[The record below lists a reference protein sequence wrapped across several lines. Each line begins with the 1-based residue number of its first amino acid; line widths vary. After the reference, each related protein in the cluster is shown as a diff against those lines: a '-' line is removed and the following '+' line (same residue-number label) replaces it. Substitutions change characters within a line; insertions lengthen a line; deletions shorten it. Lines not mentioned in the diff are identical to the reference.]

1 MHLNHDIS
9 QTNGHRKTTWT
20 CTQHSQPLERKC
32 DLFFKVKDQHDS
44 ANVIK
49 SCKQLFLDC
58 TYLIN
63 HGDRNVTLVFKVKG
77 QYHNAK

>member
-44 ANVIK
+44 ANV
-49 SCKQLFLDC
+49 Q
-58 TYLIN
+58 
-63 HGDRNVTLVFKVKG
+63 
-77 QYHNAK
+77 